1 MQIELYH
8 YSAIGD
14 RPVNEDSLA
23 CGQIDPQNAFAVVC
37 DGLGGHGG
45 GRDASQIAAAALT
58 WDKPILPT
66 EKELKTQL
74 DTANREI
81 ITRRTNPRQMKTTV
95 VALYLSGNQARWCH
109 VGDSRLYHFYNGR
122 LKDFTN
128 DHSVCQIA
136 VRTGEITRREIP
148 GHPDRSKILKALGS
162 EDLEPEIHEAVT
174 LEQGFHAFLLCTDGL
189 WERLQEDEILLDL
202 HKAPNPEQWVSL
214 LRARAEIRKHTEVDN
229 NTAVA
234 VYAMVD

>member
-8 YSAIGD
+8 YSAIGN
-14 RPVNEDSLA
+14 RPVNEDSVA
-23 CGQIDPQNAFAVVC
+23 CGQTGPQSAFAVVC

-45 GRDASQIAAAALT
+45 GQDASQIGVAAMT
-58 WDKPILPT
+58 WDRPSLPT
-66 EKELKTQL
+66 EQELLARL
-74 DTANREI
+74 DGANREI
-81 ITRRTNPRQMKTTV
+81 IARRTNPRQMKTTV

-136 VRTGEITRREIP
+136 VRMGEITRREIP

-162 EDLEPEIHEAVT
+162 EDLEPEIHPAVT
-174 LEQGFHAFLLCTDGL
+174 LEKGFHAFLLCTDGL

-202 HKAPNPEQWVSL
+202 HKAASPEQWVTL
-214 LRARAEIRKHTEVDN
+214 LRTRAEIRKHTEADN

-234 VYAMVD
+234 LYVMAD

>member
-8 YSAIGD
+8 YSALGN
-14 RPVNEDSLA
+14 RSVNEDSVS
-23 CGQIDPQNAFAVVC
+23 CGQINGQNAFAVVC

-45 GRDASQIAAAALT
+45 GRDASQIAVAALN
-58 WDKPILPT
+58 WDKPGLPS
-66 EKELKTQL
+66 EEELRARL
-74 DTANREI
+74 EAANREI
-81 ITRRTNPRQMKTTV
+81 IARRTNPRQMKTTA
-95 VALYLSGNQARWCH
+95 VALYLSGSQTRWCH

-122 LKDFTN
+122 LADFTE

-136 VRTGEITRREIP
+136 VRLGEITRREIP

-162 EDLEPEIHEAVT
+162 EDLEPEIHPAIT
-174 LEQGFHAFLLCTDGL
+174 LGRGFHAFLLCTDGL
-189 WERLQEDEILLDL
+189 WERLQEDEIMLDL
-202 HKAPNPEQWVSL
+202 HKAGNPEQWISL

-234 VYAMVD
+234 LYVMAD